1 MVFVP
6 RVLYVQKA
14 ALSYPRAARAIR
26 ILKKKDVP
34 VVEFSGRLPL
44 GHTDDVQRFFLSK
57 RSLVLSVRKPTPFA
71 TCRPSADYQLPLAS
85 GCPGLCEYCY
95 LHTALGLRSYLRVY
109 VNLEETLSDA
119 ARLMEAS
126 PEPLRFEGAATS
138 DPLPA
143 ERYTG
148 VLADTISFFAGCQA
162 WFRFVTKSAD
172 IEPLFG
178 IRHAGRTTVRFS
190 VNAERYIGSF
200 EHGTAG
206 LLERLSA
213 AHRLRHEGY
222 PVGLLVAPVFLES
235 GWEDAYLQLIRQ
247 IKKAGLDGVELEF
260 VTHRFTARARE
271 NIRRVFPHTN
281 LPMQEEGRRY
291 RRGQFG
297 YGKYVYD
304 ESTMSRARDVMLG
317 EVARLLPRSRV
328 LYFV

>member
-1 MVFVP
+1 VLFVP
-6 RVLYVQKA
+6 RVVYVQKA
-14 ALSYPRAARAIR
+14 ALSYPRTARAIS
-26 ILKKKDVP
+26 ILRERGVP

-44 GHTDDVQRFFLSK
+44 DQTDGVQRFFLSK
-57 RSLVLSVRKPTPFA
+57 RSLVLSVRKRAPFA

-95 LHTALGLRSYLRVY
+95 LHTTMGLRSYLRVY

-119 ARLMEAS
+119 AQLMEAS

-148 VLADTISFFAGCQA
+148 VLTDTISFFASSQA
-162 WFRFVTKSAD
+162 WFRFVTKSTD

-190 VNAERYIGSF
+190 VNAQRYIGSL

-206 LLERLSA
+206 LPERLSA
-213 AHRLRHEGY
+213 AYRLRHEGY
-222 PVGLLVAPVFLES
+222 PVGLLVAPVFLEP
-235 GWEDAYLQLIRQ
+235 GWEATYLQLIRQ
-247 IKKAGLDGVELEF
+247 IKEAGLEDIEIEF

-271 NIRRVFPHTN
+271 NIRRVFPHTQ
-281 LPMQEEGRRY
+281 LPMEKEGRRY

-304 ESTMSRARDVMLG
+304 ESRIARAKEVMLG
-317 EVARLLPRSRV
+317 EVARLLPGSRV